1 MDAYRDVA
9 LYYDLEHQ
17 QFCDDIDFYLGH
29 VRGPRVLE
37 VGAGTGRIVEPL
49 SAAGLEVWGVDSSPT
64 MLAVAK
70 RRLHGNTRAHLVES
84 EIEKLELPDRFDA
97 ALFTLNMLGH
107 LRTLEDQLAALR
119 TVHRHLVHR
128 GQLIVDLSNPLT
140 MADRGANGVVR
151 QRFSTRTA
159 TSLVTGLSAVW
170 DDSAE
175 QMMTIALTY
184 EDVDSEGILRRRSV
198 DLLLRYMYR
207 YEVELLLMHSGFHV
221 LELFGDYDEQPY
233 TPESPNLIVLAEA
246 L

>member
-1 MDAYRDVA
+1 VDAYRDVA

-17 QFCDDIDFYLGH
+17 QFHEDIDFYLRL

-49 SAAGLEVWGVDSSPT
+49 SAAGLEVWGVDSSRT
-64 MLAVAK
+64 MLDIA
-70 RRLHGNTRAHLVES
+70 RQRLHGNVRAHLVES
-84 EIEKLELPDRFDA
+84 AIQSMRLEDRFDA

-107 LRTLEDQLAALR
+107 LHTLEDQLAALR
-119 TVHRHLVHR
+119 TVHRHLVHG

-140 MADRGANGVVR
+140 MADRGANGIVR
-151 QRFSTRTA
+151 QRFSTRTS

-170 DDSAE
+170 DDAAG
-175 QMMTIALTY
+175 QMMTIALSY
-184 EDVDSEGILRRRSV
+184 EEVDAEGAVRRSSV

-207 YEVELLLMHSGFHV
+207 FEVELLLAHTGFHV